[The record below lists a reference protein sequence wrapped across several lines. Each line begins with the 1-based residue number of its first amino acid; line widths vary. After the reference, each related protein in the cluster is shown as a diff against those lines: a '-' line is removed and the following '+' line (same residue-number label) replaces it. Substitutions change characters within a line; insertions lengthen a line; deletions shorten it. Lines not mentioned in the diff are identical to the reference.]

1 MAMIRDITLS
11 ILKKLP
17 SFSVAKN
24 EVNTRIAQM
33 LKATKDFLKRN
44 PNVILIKVNRG
55 NIRVAL
61 NNNDYKSKVLQMLED
76 KETYMKLKKDTI
88 ITLTNDVRDLLLRLL
103 TRGGELEL

>member
-1 MAMIRDITLS
+1 MAMIRDITLP

-24 EVNTRIAQM
+24 EVNTRIAQ
-33 LKATKDFLKRN
+33 LKTTKDFLN
-44 PNVILIKVNRG
+44 PNVILTKVDKG

-76 KETYMKLKKDTI
+76 KETYTKLKKDTI

>member
-1 MAMIRDITLS
+1 MAMIRDITLP

-24 EVNTRIAQM
+24 EVNTRIAQ
-33 LKATKDFLKRN
+33 LKATKDFLN
-44 PNVILIKVNRG
+44 PNVILTKVDKG

-76 KETYMKLKKDTI
+76 KETYTKLKKDTI

>member
-1 MAMIRDITLS
+1 MAMIRDITLP

-33 LKATKDFLKRN
+33 LKATKDFLN
-44 PNVILIKVNRG
+44 PNVILTKVDKG

-61 NNNDYKSKVLQMLED
+61 INNDYKSKVLQMLED
-76 KETYMKLKKDTI
+76 KKTYTKLKKDTI

-103 TRGGELEL
+103 IRGGELEL